1 MYKMKKFLIS
11 IAIALPVFMSSCSD
25 FLDRYPV
32 DSLSPSTFWQ
42 SEDDAYL
49 ALVGCY
55 NLMEPIWGGYNLMYW
70 DTTSDNLF
78 NYFSWE
84 YYKVVAN
91 GNLSSS
97 DPGTDFFD
105 FLDIRACNEYLEN
118 EVNVEWASTEKQNQ
132 YKAEVRTMRAMI
144 YFWKTELY
152 GDFPFFTTVLES
164 PEEAM
169 LSRTDVATIRE
180 FIVSELK
187 DCVQYLPNKSGT
199 VQGRVNK
206 QAAEA
211 ILMRYYLYRG
221 DYANALT
228 YAKSIHEAGEVSLP
242 TISYADAFLVSNQ
255 YNEET
260 ILSHTYLESTSNDL
274 YLPPFMPNMIGGW
287 SSVVPT
293 VNLAEAYEMSDGRTI
308 EEAKSTGD
316 YDESNPF
323 INRDPRLRATILYP
337 GQIYDDGYKS
347 TYNGCYNSLPQYFG
361 NGEKNSDFGINA
373 DNASKT
379 SLQVKKFL
387 QNLDQFSDVN
397 TATLHFPVFRYA
409 EILLTMAECNIE
421 LNQNLSEAVEY
432 INKVRNRAGMPNV
445 DTSKYSDQS
454 SLRTLVRRER
464 RVELAGEGLRRS
476 DLQRWGMLTST
487 LSGFDII
494 RYDGDVTGT
503 LNAEGDYNVAITGKS
518 VVSGETYNFKS
529 HNELLPVPLT
539 QMEINS
545 NLVQNPGY

>member
-1 MYKMKKFLIS
+1 MYKMKKFLMS

-97 DPGTDFFD
+97 SPGTDFFD

-118 EVNVEWASTEKQNQ
+118 EANVEWASTEKQNQ

-221 DYANALT
+221 DYASALT

-323 INRDPRLRATILYP
+323 VNRDPRLRATILYP
-337 GQIYDDGYKS
+337 GQVYDDGYKS

-361 NGEKNSDFGINA
+361 NGEKNSDYGINA

-445 DTSKYSDQS
+445 DTSKYADQS